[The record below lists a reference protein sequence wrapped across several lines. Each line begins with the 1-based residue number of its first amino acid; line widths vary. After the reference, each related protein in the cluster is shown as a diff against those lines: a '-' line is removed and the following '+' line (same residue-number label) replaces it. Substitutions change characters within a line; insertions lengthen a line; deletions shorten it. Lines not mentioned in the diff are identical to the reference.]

1 MKLLSLRK
9 LKNQP
14 KLHYICNNIENN
26 KEKTAILGIQM
37 NSTKFKIAEHV
48 FEIESQEI
56 DIVKL
61 LPNLEPF
68 LTDDKQEP
76 LFSIKI
82 DNSINPSW
90 RGSRIGFFPCPSASF
105 EVYRQDSGAYQI
117 LILLDGKIP
126 CAFIESDS
134 EYKNFTLA
142 TRGSTANTIF
152 GIDNALMVIFTICS
166 AKHDTLL
173 MHSSVVENEGKAYM
187 FLGVSGRGKST
198 HSDLWVKH
206 IPGSTL
212 INDDNPV
219 LRIAADGT
227 PIVYGSPWSGKRPI
241 YKNVHYPIGGF
252 ASIEQDKE
260 NRIHK
265 ESIPVAFGILL
276 NSCSTLKFD
285 KKIHMSI
292 CGTASKVLE
301 RIPVYTLS
309 CRPDKEAAEV
319 SSNVL
324 KA

>member
-26 KEKTAILGIQM
+26 KEKTAILRIQM
-37 NSTKFKIAEHV
+37 NSTRFKIAEHV

-76 LFSIKI
+76 LFSIRI

-126 CAFIESDS
+126 CAFIESDN
-134 EYKNFTLA
+134 EYRNFTLA

-166 AKHDTLL
+166 ANHDTLL

-198 HSDLWVKH
+198 HSDLWVEH
-206 IPGSTL
+206 VPGSTL

-252 ASIEQDKE
+252 ASIEQEKE
-260 NRIHK
+260 NRIRK

-285 KKIHMSI
+285 KSIHMSI

-301 RIPVYTLS
+301 KIPVYTLS